1 MYGQERWQWTWGIPG
16 EEVTTEL
23 CEEGHKEPRNLQGFL
38 NLPLGGGVGVG
49 WSSQGRLPERGDIF
63 KS

>member
-1 MYGQERWQWTWGIPG
+1 M
-16 EEVTTEL
+16 TTEL

-38 NLPLGGGVGVG
+38 NLPLGGELRVG
-49 WSSQGRLPERGDIF
+49 WSSQGRLPARGDIF